1 MPHIRFLGPFDVN
14 LANTLLRRA
23 PSVLFYACTLLTR
36 TMARETQISRR
47 QQQHDS
53 YPL

>member
-23 PSVLFYACTLLTR
+23 PSVLCMHAINTHNG
-36 TMARETQISRR
+36 SR
-47 QQQHDS
+47 DTNK
-53 YPL
+53 PAAAAA